1 MDTRNEELSNN
12 HSRSIENHLKDK
24 ASIDASIEV
33 MQAELHLYHTAY
45 INGIDLMSQTFGHNV
60 ESSAS
65 EKQLQQKQQVT

>member
-45 INGIDLMSQTFGHNV
+45 INGINPMS
-60 ESSAS
+60 
-65 EKQLQQKQQVT
+65 